1 VKCTVVLV
9 LVAEQFEAQV
19 GEDEDGGGEIVEP
32 VQQAGRDGGQHWSL
46 SRARRTARAQIGG

>member
-9 LVAEQFEAQV
+9 LVAEQFEAQL

-32 VQQAGRDGGQHWSL
+32 VQQAARDGGQH
-46 SRARRTARAQIGG
+46 